1 MNKENDLHHEIFIGQ
16 GRSSFCP
23 QHILSYLG
31 HIQLFLN
38 LLSTFWGRVSYLGQ
52 RCSRSLYN
60 PYCEHQECLKVK
72 FEWQTV
78 SNHLFL
84 KSRKFCSICH
94 ELKAR
99 PFRLVTILM
108 MFNYDLYHIHIMY
121 MIIEQFNCI
130 YSHFLFVEIRV
141 KWTL

>member
-1 MNKENDLHHEIFIGQ
+1 M
-16 GRSSFCP
+16 
-23 QHILSYLG
+23 
-31 HIQLFLN
+31 
-38 LLSTFWGRVSYLGQ
+38 STFGVGCDMTSYLGQ

-72 FEWQTV
+72 VWVVDSVESF
-78 SNHLFL
+78 FFF
-84 KSRKFCSICH
+84 KSLTFKFCSICP

-108 MFNYDLYHIHIMY
+108 MFIYDLYHIQIMY

-130 YSHFLFVEIRV
+130 YSQFLIVEIWV
-141 KWTL
+141 KWTLQVAAKWKQTQAIYSTWWTSICKWQATRWTCN